1 MSFRESHKRFISIRV
16 QLLLI
21 MVGVIVAL
29 QVSSTWLQYVA
40 QKEYMQNELKDRASY
55 IRDGLTDKANVL
67 LNNIARETE
76 ESIAAFDFFGI
87 TQTLQQIVRPEAEL
101 QLDYAILMDAS
112 RMVYVHTKQ
121 PDLQNTILND
131 EESLFAV
138 GVTKTRVRE
147 YKHDGVAIM
156 EFIKPLQIST
166 EPWGVLRLGVSL
178 SQLEKEIAVSK
189 EDINKKLNDIILR
202 FIIHGLALVII
213 GAGLIMLVANKLTR
227 PIIALTE
234 SAKELAEGNYD
245 VDVAIADRNLQNEV
259 DVLAESFRSMIQSIR
274 QSRVELKN
282 FNQTLEQKVI
292 ARTRELELKE
302 DALLIAKEEAEQANR
317 AKSSFLANMS
327 HEIRTPMNAVLGY
340 AEIMLGNPEFPRQFH
355 QPVNAISRAGY
366 HLLDVINEIL
376 DISKIEAG
384 AITLNTQDFD
394 LRDLILGL
402 SEMFEVR
409 CRQQGLEWKVE
420 DDLVE
425 VATVHADQ
433 GKIRQILINFLGNAV
448 KFTDQGEVKLV
459 VEQKSQRYCFVIL
472 DTGQGIPASQLEE
485 IYRPFQQ
492 SSEGFNKGG
501 TGLGLSIAKSYID
514 LMGGELIT
522 ESSLGKGSRFSFT
535 LELPPAEGV
544 VPQRQRRVY
553 HNVHLPPQLRVSALV
568 VDDVE
573 DNRIVLLD
581 ILKNAG
587 IHVVTASNGREALD
601 AIEQQPLDIVFMD
614 IRMPVMDGMEAIS
627 RIRQGAKRELPCVA
641 VSASTLHRE
650 EDSCLAAGFD
660 LFIAK
665 PFRAEQIYH
674 CIESLLNIRFVVLQA
689 RDNMPSA
696 PQVSDFKDVVLPQ
709 IIYARLKEAAE
720 LNALIR
726 IETLVTEIR
735 SLGGNAAVYGEYIAM
750 LTQSYDMDG
759 ILASLQEVSH
769 E

>member
-1 MSFRESHKRFISIRV
+1 MSSRETHKRFVSIRV

-29 QVSSTWLQYVA
+29 QASSTWLQYVA

-55 IRDGLTDKANVL
+55 IRDGLADKANVL
-67 LNNIARETE
+67 LNNLARETE

-87 TQTLQQIVRPEAEL
+87 TRTLQQIVQPEAEL

-112 RMVYVHTKQ
+112 RMVYVHTRK
-121 PDLQNTILND
+121 PDLQNTILD
-131 EESLFAV
+131 GDADLFAV
-138 GVTKTRVRE
+138 LATKTTVRE
-147 YKHDGVAIM
+147 YKHGGVAIL

-189 EDINKKLNDIILR
+189 ADIDNKLNDILLR

-245 VDVAIADRNLQNEV
+245 VDVAIADRKVQSEV

-274 QSRVELKN
+274 HSRAELKN
-282 FNQTLEQKVI
+282 FNQKLEQKVI
-292 ARTRELELKE
+292 ARTHELELKE
-302 DALLIAKEEAEQANR
+302 HALVIAKEEAEQANR

-340 AEIMLGNPEFPRQFH
+340 AEIVLGNPEFPRQFH

-384 AITLNTQDFD
+384 AITLNEQDFD

-402 SEMFEVR
+402 SEMFQVR
-409 CRQQGLEWKVE
+409 CQQQGLKWHVE
-420 DDLVE
+420 DQLIE
-425 VATVHADQ
+425 VASVHADQ

-448 KFTDQGEVKLV
+448 KFTEQGEVRLV
-459 VEQKSQRYCFVIL
+459 VEQKERHYCFSIL

-501 TGLGLSIAKSYID
+501 TGLGLSIARSYIN
-514 LMGGELIT
+514 LMGGELVT
-522 ESSLGKGSRFSFT
+522 ESTLGKGSKFSFT
-535 LELPPAEGV
+535 LELPPAQGV
-544 VPQRQRRVY
+544 VPLRHRRVY
-553 HNVHLPPQLRVSALV
+553 HNVQLPPQLQVTALV

-587 IHVVTASNGREALD
+587 IQVLTASNGEEALSV
-601 AIEQQPLDIVFMD
+601 INHEPLDIVFMD
-614 IRMPVMDGMEAIS
+614 IRMPVLDGMEAIA
-627 RIRQGAKRELPCVA
+627 RIRQGEKSSLPCAA
-641 VSASTLHRE
+641 VSASTLHQE
-650 EDSCLAAGFD
+650 EDHCLAAGFD
-660 LFIAK
+660 IFIAK

-674 CIESLLNIRFVVLQA
+674 SIELLLNIRFVVRQTPEA
-689 RDNMPSA
+689 AASSGE
-696 PQVSDFKDVVLPQ
+696 VVDFSDVVLPGH
-709 IIYARLKEAAE
+709 IYTRLKEAAE

-726 IETLVTEIR
+726 IETLVTEIQA
-735 SLGGNAAVYGEYIAM
+735 LEGEAAAYGDYVSA
-750 LTQSYDMDG
+750 LTQSYDMDA
-759 ILASLQEVSH
+759 ILASLEEVSY

>member
-1 MSFRESHKRFISIRV
+1 MFSSNPSKRFISMRM

-21 MVGVIVAL
+21 LVSVIVAL
-29 QVSSTWLQYVA
+29 QISSTWLQYVA
-40 QKEYMQNELKDRASY
+40 QKEYMQNELQERASY

-87 TQTLQQIVRPEAEL
+87 TRTLQQIVQPEAEL

-112 RMVYVHTKQ
+112 RMVYVHTKR
-121 PDLQNTILND
+121 PGLQNTILNNKED
-131 EESLFAV
+131 LFAV
-138 GVTKTRVRE
+138 GVTETTVRE
-147 YKHDGVAIM
+147 YKHGDTVIL

-178 SQLEKEIAVSK
+178 SQLEEEIARSK
-189 EDINKKLNDIILR
+189 EEIDEKLNGMVLR
-202 FIIHGLALVII
+202 FMLHGLALVII
-213 GAGLIMLVANKLTR
+213 GAVLIMLVANKLTR

-234 SAKELAEGNYD
+234 SAKELAAGNYD
-245 VDVAIADRNLQNEV
+245 VEVAVEDRKFQNEV
-259 DVLAESFRSMIQSIR
+259 DVLAESFRSMIESIR
-274 QSRVELKN
+274 QSRAELKT

-292 ARTRELELKE
+292 ARTRELEQKE
-302 DALLIAKEEAEQANR
+302 EALVVAKEEAEHANR

-340 AEIMLGNPEFPRQFH
+340 AEIMLGNPEFPQQFH

-384 AITLNTQDFD
+384 AITLNAQDFD

-409 CRQQGLEWKVE
+409 CEQQGLKWRVE
-420 DDLVE
+420 DKLIE
-425 VATVHADQ
+425 MATVHADQ
-433 GKIRQILINFLGNAV
+433 GKIRQVLINFLGNAV
-448 KFTDQGEVKLV
+448 KFTEQGEVRLV
-459 VEQKSQRYCFVIL
+459 VEQKGQHYRFSIS

-492 SSEGFNKGG
+492 STEGFNKGG

-514 LMGGELIT
+514 LMGGELVT
-522 ESSLGKGSRFSFT
+522 ESALGKGSRFSFT
-535 LELPPAEGV
+535 LKLPPAEAV
-544 VPQRQRRVY
+544 VAHRQRHMY
-553 HNVHLPPQLRVSALV
+553 HSVQLPPQLQLKALV

-581 ILKNAG
+581 ILKNVG
-587 IHVVTASNGREALD
+587 IDVVTATNGQEAMEII
-601 AIEQQPLDIVFMD
+601 AEVPLDIVFMD

-627 RIRQGAKRELPCVA
+627 RIRDGSKSNLPCVA
-641 VSASTLHRE
+641 VSASTLHSE
-650 EDSCLAAGFD
+650 ENDCLVAGFD
-660 LFIAK
+660 RFIAK
-665 PFRAEQIYH
+665 PFRSDQIYH
-674 CIESLLNIRFVVLQA
+674 CIEQLLNIKFVVDDGQS
-689 RDNMPSA
+689 DDFSFQNMA
-696 PQVSDFKDVVLPQ
+696 DFEKVVLPLH
-709 IIYARLKEAAE
+709 IYTRLKEAAE

-726 IETLVTEIR
+726 IETLIAEIQA
-735 SLGGNAAVYGEYIAM
+735 LGGVAAAYGDYISS

-759 ILASLQEVSH
+759 ILASLEGVAH